1 MIVQFFLFSH
11 KDCRLFPNVDANGLA
26 CRFIRILSIGTD
38 WVTGQVLLLVFRSD
52 SDA

>member
-26 CRFIRILSIGTD
+26 CQFIRFFVDWYGLGDRTSVAAGLS
-38 WVTGQVLLLVFRSD
+38 V
-52 SDA
+52 